1 MNTYDFMS
9 TISDVRDTESY
20 AYLHSLLRVWLE
32 FKFYINRIERK
43 AGQQQEG
50 KI

>member
-20 AYLHSLLRVWLE
+20 AWLHSLHVWLE
-32 FKFYINRIERK
+32 FRFDINTIERK
-43 AGQQQEG
+43 AGQ
-50 KI
+50 